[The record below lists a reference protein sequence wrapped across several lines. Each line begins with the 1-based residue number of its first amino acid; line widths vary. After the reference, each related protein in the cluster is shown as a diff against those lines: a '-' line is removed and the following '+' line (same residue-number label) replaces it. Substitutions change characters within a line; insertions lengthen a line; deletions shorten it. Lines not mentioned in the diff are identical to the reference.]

1 MLRKLTL
8 SHHFGGCFI
17 FKSFLFH
24 FYIFLFVVYFIFI
37 SFFVFSCAAENIS
50 DPVMLEEYVAIA
62 DYKKKDRTE
71 VSMVAGDVVEIIDK
85 NENGEQS
92 RRAVHVIKL
101 LLYIY

>member
-1 MLRKLTL
+1 MVDEF
-8 SHHFGGCFI
+8 SF
-17 FKSFLFH
+17 SFLYLSFRCL
-24 FYIFLFVVYFIFI
+24 FYLHFI
-37 SFFVFSCAAENIS
+37 SFFFSCAAENIS

-92 RRAVHVIKL
+92 RRAIHVIKL

>member
-1 MLRKLTL
+1 M
-8 SHHFGGCFI
+8 FI
-17 FKSFLFH
+17 
-24 FYIFLFVVYFIFI
+24 FIFI
-37 SFFVFSCAAENIS
+37 SFFSLFILSSFHFFLSCAAENIS

-62 DYKKKDRTE
+62 DYKNKDRTE

>member
-1 MLRKLTL
+1 M
-8 SHHFGGCFI
+8 FI
-17 FKSFLFH
+17 
-24 FYIFLFVVYFIFI
+24 FIFI
-37 SFFVFSCAAENIS
+37 SFFSLFILSSFHFFFFFSCAAENIS

-62 DYKKKDRTE
+62 DYKNKDRTE